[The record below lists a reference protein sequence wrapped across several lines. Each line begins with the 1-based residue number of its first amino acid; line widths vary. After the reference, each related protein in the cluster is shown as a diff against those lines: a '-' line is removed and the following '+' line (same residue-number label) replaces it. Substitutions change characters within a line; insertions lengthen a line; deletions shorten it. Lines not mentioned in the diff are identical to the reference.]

1 LIVALACL
9 SPFLAQAAR
18 AEEQA
23 PDSGRVSRI
32 VGRLSS
38 QDQSTALDWSELAR
52 ETIAWGEHV
61 KSGGQSVPTGP
72 VRDALAGVDS
82 GSAMDVRAADWPQM
96 RTQLEDLLQPPKQKK
111 QDQQQNQQQQQQQQ
125 DKKES
130 PQPQSG
136 TQKVGGAADRGDET
150 LARNHPE
157 LAPLLDKLQQ
167 LRSQD
172 APAELWQKIQDSQP
186 RPPSSDQPEK
196 DW

>member
-1 LIVALACL
+1 
-9 SPFLAQAAR
+9 
-18 AEEQA
+18 
-23 PDSGRVSRI
+23 
-32 VGRLSS
+32 
-38 QDQSTALDWSELAR
+38 
-52 ETIAWGEHV
+52 
-61 KSGGQSVPTGP
+61 
-72 VRDALAGVDS
+72 
-82 GSAMDVRAADWPQM
+82 MDVRAADWPQM

-111 QDQQQNQQQQQQQQ
+111 QDQQQNKQQQNQQNQQNQDSKQDQQQQQQ